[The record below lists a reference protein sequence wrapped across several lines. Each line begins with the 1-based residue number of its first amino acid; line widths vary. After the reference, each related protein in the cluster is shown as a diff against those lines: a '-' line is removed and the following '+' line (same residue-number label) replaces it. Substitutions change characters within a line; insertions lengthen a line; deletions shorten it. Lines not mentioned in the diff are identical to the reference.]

1 MPWPRGGGAAGTLY
15 HHPWVVWGPEHRLC
29 LPLEGPHV
37 FGVEPGPTWTSPHWS
52 LIRELV
58 SFLVNDVFV

>member
-1 MPWPRGGGAAGTLY
+1 MY

-37 FGVEPGPTWTSPHWS
+37 VGVEPGPTWTSPHWS

-58 SFLVNDVFV
+58 SLLVNDVFV